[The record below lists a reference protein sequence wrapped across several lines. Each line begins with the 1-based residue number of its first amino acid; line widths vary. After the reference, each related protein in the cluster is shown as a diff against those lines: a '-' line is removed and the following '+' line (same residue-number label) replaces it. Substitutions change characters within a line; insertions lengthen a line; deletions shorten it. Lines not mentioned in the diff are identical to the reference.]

1 MIALAQWGECFYD
14 FFWNGWKF
22 LYANRQVKVMSSIF
36 ENVSKKAIY

>member
-14 FFWNGWKF
+14 F